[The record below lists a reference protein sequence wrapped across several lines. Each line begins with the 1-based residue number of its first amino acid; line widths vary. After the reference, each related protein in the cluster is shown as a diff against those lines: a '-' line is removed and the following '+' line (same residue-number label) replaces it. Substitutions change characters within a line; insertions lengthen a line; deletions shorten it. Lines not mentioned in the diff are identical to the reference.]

1 MKGHGIISLQAVSI
15 YVNLAVVQVMNVSY
29 WFMVQSVPTAQA
41 YFVIQQSICNF
52 AVQSFQHENDM
63 KKFFNYT
70 LICAAAGL
78 AFLSAC
84 GEDDPIKPKPTL
96 TLNSASGYT
105 AADVRSENGTKLKFG
120 VVATAPSG
128 EKLKQFTVK
137 ISTNGGVAAGLKD
150 TVLNASS
157 LNYDWNFTVNGAVND
172 KITLSFT
179 VALDNGETDS
189 KSVTI
194 TVIAPV
200 ENLSESAGQEVNN
213 MIGPNLGAYN
223 LVAGIQMRADS
234 SEARKDIKDM
244 TTTSTSNTYTF
255 SQSWTSGNGSKFIKV
270 SAADYT
276 NTSTNQQLIDLWNAK
291 ASSAA
296 NTVTNIAKGD
306 VILVKSGQNVTF
318 PYFLVNVTDVVLT
331 TGNNN
336 DKYVVSSKGL

>member
-1 MKGHGIISLQAVSI
+1 MKRL
-15 YVNLAVVQVMNVSY
+15 
-29 WFMVQSVPTAQA
+29 
-41 YFVIQQSICNF
+41 
-52 AVQSFQHENDM
+52 
-63 KKFFNYT
+63 FNYT
-70 LICAAAGL
+70 LVCAAAGL

-96 TLNSASGYT
+96 TLNSAAGYT
-105 AADVRSENGTKLKFG
+105 AVDVKSENGTKLKFG

-128 EKLKQFTVK
+128 EKLKQFSVK
-137 ISTNGGVAAGLKD
+137 IATNGGVAAALKD

-157 LNYDWNFTVNGAVND
+157 LNYEWTFTVNGSVND

-179 VALDNGETDS
+179 VALENGETDS
-189 KSVTI
+189 KSVTV

-200 ENLSESAGQEVNN
+200 ENLSESAGQEINN
-213 MIGPNLGAYN
+213 MIGPNPGAYN
-223 LVAGIQMRADS
+223 LVAGIQMRSDS
-234 SEARKDIKDM
+234 SDARKDIKDM

-255 SQSWTSGNGSKFIKV
+255 SQSWTSGNGTKFVKV
-270 SAADYT
+270 TAADYT
-276 NTSTNQQLIDLWNAK
+276 NITTNQQLVDLWNAK

-306 VILVKSGQNVTF
+306 VIMVKSGQNVTF

-336 DKYVVSSKGL
+336 DKYVISYKGL

>member
-1 MKGHGIISLQAVSI
+1 MLV
-15 YVNLAVVQVMNVSY
+15 YVNLADVFSGFVRFGFLNQPCSC
-29 WFMVQSVPTAQA
+29 AEC
-41 YFVIQQSICNF
+41 YFVIQQSNCNF
-52 AVQSFQHENDM
+52 AVQSFQHVNDM

-96 TLNSASGYT
+96 TLNSAAGYT
-105 AADVRSENGTKLKFG
+105 AVDVKSENGTKLKFG
-120 VVATAPSG
+120 IVATAPSLL
-128 EKLKQFTVK
+128 KLKQFTVK
-137 ISTNGGVAAGLKD
+137 IATNGGVAAGLKD

-157 LNYDWNFTVNGAVND
+157 LNYEWNFTVNGAVND

-179 VALDNGETDS
+179 VALENGETDS

-223 LVAGIQMRADS
+223 LVSGIQMRADS

-244 TTTSTSNTYTF
+244 TTTSTANTYTF
-255 SQSWTSGNGSKFIKV
+255 AQSWTSGNGSKFIKV

-336 DKYVVSSKGL
+336 DKYVFSYKGL